1 MLKQLRSFSVFLV
14 NLSTCR
20 LWQKPEQISETPAN
34 DIRDL
39 SVSENLTLRV
49 LSVQPHLQRDVGI
62 DIAAEVIAR
71 LPSEHKYCAG
81 ELFQVSICQGE

>member
-1 MLKQLRSFSVFLV
+1 MLKQLRCVSVFLV
-14 NLSTCR
+14 NLSTRR
-20 LWQKPEQISETPAN
+20 LWRKPEQISETPAN

-71 LPSEHKYCAG
+71 LPSERKYCAG
-81 ELFQVSICQGE
+81 ELFQVSVCQGE